1 MTVRHIAAVKT
12 ARYVVLGPEDG
23 PVDEVWVACH
33 GYGQLATY
41 FARHFRPALRP
52 GRLVVVPEAL
62 SRFYVTREGERVGQR
77 VGASWMT
84 REDREAEVAD
94 VVRYLDDVF
103 VAACARAD
111 ADPRAVRLGAVGF
124 SQGTATV
131 TRWLAY
137 SPLVAARERRAGRLV
152 LWGGALPHDLDLGEH
167 AGWLGAADLRLVAG
181 DRDEFATP
189 GRVLKE
195 ERRLQDAG
203 VAYDATSFS
212 GGHRLDDRLLAEAM
226 APLDG

>member
-41 FARHFRPALRP
+41 FGRHFRDALRP

-62 SRFYVTREGERVGQR
+62 SRFYVTDGGRRVGER

-84 REDREAEVAD
+84 REDRETEIAD
-94 VVRYLDDVF
+94 LVRYLDDVF
-103 VAACARAD
+103 VAACARAG
-111 ADPRAVRLGAVGF
+111 ADPRTVRLGAMGF

-137 SPLVAARERRAGRLV
+137 SPLVRDRSSRAGRLV
-152 LWGGALPHDLDLGEH
+152 LWGGALPHDLDLTGH
-167 AGWLGAADLRLVAG
+167 AAWLNRADLHLIAG

-189 GRVLKE
+189 GRIVKE
-195 ERRLQDAG
+195 ERRLTQAG
-203 VAYDATSFS
+203 VAYQSVSFS

-226 APLDG
+226 APLG